1 MFPKKRRLL
10 NYGLTSSTSNGNLNQ
25 NGSVL
30 QFEELRN
37 TNEYDNRLLLDDYV
51 DVIRDVLKL
60 KKNLCICRQF
70 NTLNKETL
78 KASTTPIYIDVWPLN
93 FLMPELC
100 TQLDSTSLFMLQ
112 LACIQNMVSVWRR
125 ATVRIFLCTDSLD
138 AAENARRKTRLDDLL
153 NQLRIHAISYLVQM
167 ETVKNLINRPII
179 SDVDLVHYD
188 LASTQPDIL
197 NVSDIYLKA
206 ANQLIRSYSSNSAI
220 CFLYM
225 PPPPPLTKS
234 NANTTM
240 FSNTNDQFLS
250 TPNISMAYE
259 NQKNSS
265 ATNLDT
271 SAALISTTQDV
282 SNEYNK
288 KYIRVL
294 EILSESL
301 PPSIF
306 VNGVSCVTSTHL

>member
-1 MFPKKRRLL
+1 
-10 NYGLTSSTSNGNLNQ
+10 
-25 NGSVL
+25 
-30 QFEELRN
+30 
-37 TNEYDNRLLLDDYV
+37 
-51 DVIRDVLKL
+51 
-60 KKNLCICRQF
+60 
-70 NTLNKETL
+70 
-78 KASTTPIYIDVWPLN
+78 
-93 FLMPELC
+93 MPELC